1 MIFFRTYYYSDPS
14 TALPMKHL
22 VHTYSN
28 SVSTFSDTATLLA
41 LIRYKVPDYIILATA
56 STHATTLK
64 VPNSTTNF

>member
-1 MIFFRTYYYSDPS
+1 
-14 TALPMKHL
+14 MKHL

-28 SVSTFSDTATLLA
+28 SVSTFSDTATLFA